1 MYLGTARLAFV
12 KKAHEMGLI
21 CEEGPTQVQKVQ
33 DILDLLFEDGNSD
46 SLLDK
51 LTTSRFNTEWNS
63 SIEYDVAECSY
74 FYCPAYQCGGQA
86 ISMCTGGGIAKY
98 QMKDNY
104 QYGKLIHDCSQKC
117 VRDYSRCTT
126 R

>member
-12 KKAHEMGLI
+12 KKVQEMGLI
-21 CEEGPTQVQKVQ
+21 CKEGPNQVQKVQ
-33 DILDLLFEDGNSD
+33 DILDLLFNDGNSD

-51 LTTSRFNTEWNS
+51 LTTSRFNTEWKS
-63 SIEYDVAECSY
+63 SIEYDRAECSY
-74 FYCPAYQCGGQA
+74 YYCPANQCGGQG
-86 ISMCTGGGIAKY
+86 ISMCTGGGIGKY
-98 QMKDNY
+98 QMKDKY

-117 VRDYSRCTT
+117 VPDYSRCTT

>member
-12 KKAHEMGLI
+12 KKVQEMGLI
-21 CEEGPTQVQKVQ
+21 CKEGPTQVKKVQ
-33 DILDLLFEDGNSD
+33 DILDLLFNDGNSD

-51 LTTSRFNTEWNS
+51 LTTSRFNTEWKS
-63 SIEYDVAECSY
+63 SIEYDRAECSY
-74 FYCPAYQCGGQA
+74 YYCPANQCGQP
-86 ISMCTGGGIAKY
+86 ISMCTGGGIGKY
-98 QMKDNY
+98 QIKDNY

-117 VRDYSRCTT
+117 VPDYSRCTT